1 MAEFE
6 EFNES
11 EQLEAF
17 RKAIAKRIILES
29 DKLVDVLFGVIYD
42 EEEEA
47 KVKLSA
53 ISMLLDRGIPKLGVQ
68 HSKEEESEERGSRK
82 ALREEIEML
91 LMGGDDPKDG
101 PEQGSGG
108 SEIPENE
115 PFGLDEDPD
124 DE

>member
-1 MAEFE
+1 MEE

-29 DKLVDVLFGVIYD
+29 DKLVDVLFSVIYD

-68 HSKEEESEERGSRK
+68 HTKEEETEEKGSHK
-82 ALREEIEML
+82 ALREEIEKL
-91 LMGGDDPKDG
+91 LMGEDKNLL
-101 PEQGSGG
+101 E
-108 SEIPENE
+108 
-115 PFGLDEDPD
+115 DEDYEED
-124 DE
+124 

>member
-1 MAEFE
+1 MEE
-6 EFNES
+6 EFDES

-53 ISMLLDRGIPKLGVQ
+53 ISMLLDRGIPKLGVSHQ
-68 HSKEEESEERGSRK
+68 KEEETEERGSR
-82 ALREEIEML
+82 AAIRDEIEKL
-91 LMGGDDPKDG
+91 LLGEDEPKVDEDIG
-101 PEQGSGG
+101 
-108 SEIPENE
+108 
-115 PFGLDEDPD
+115 PFGNENSEFFYPEDDED
-124 DE
+124 EGS

>member
-1 MAEFE
+1 MEEFE

-68 HSKEEESEERGSRK
+68 HAKEEESEERGSRK
-82 ALREEIEML
+82 AIREEIEAL
-91 LMGGDDPKDG
+91 LLG
-101 PEQGSGG
+101 
-108 SEIPENE
+108 
-115 PFGLDEDPD
+115 EDPPD
-124 DE
+124 KEDSDGVNPLDYDEEEDLP